1 MTPSWVSGGCRQLA
15 AFLGRHRSGLS
26 CVLFKLL
33 WVVEV
38 MMRRFALGPRWYW
51 LMMAIWSACAA
62 CASADYASANPAM
75 SDIQMQQ
82 SFAQLRLIRGHF
94 EGGPWNDAVDKWQG
108 VKHVA
113 MQQLAQ
119 SVLRAKAASEKTK
132 ELLGPP
138 DKVLTKAQFAQL
150 SEYAP
155 VSWQGVAGSVV
166 WLYRWRGEHDQ
177 LAVSL
182 DQGRVVAVGWLYAL
196 ER

>member
-1 MTPSWVSGGCRQLA
+1 
-15 AFLGRHRSGLS
+15 
-26 CVLFKLL
+26 
-33 WVVEV
+33 
-38 MMRRFALGPRWYW
+38 MRRFALRPRWHW

-62 CASADYASANPAM
+62 CASADYASATPAM

-82 SFAQLRLIRGHF
+82 SFAQLRSIRGHF

-108 VKHVA
+108 AKHVA

-119 SVLRAKAASEKTK
+119 SVLRAKATPEKAR

-138 DKVLTKAQFAQL
+138 DKVLTQAQFAQL
-150 SEYAP
+150 SEHAP
-155 VSWQGVAGSVV
+155 VSWQGVAGDVV

-182 DQGRVVAVGWLYAL
+182 DRGRVVGVAWLYSQ